1 MGAEGKKENEIERTR
16 DSLCVTG
23 AGCFIWGALPPFS
36 EGAGV
41 CCWCASLRWRFCAQ
55 GAGRACCCVW
65 EGEEGGDK
73 KLDGSHVAPQG
84 RRVAILQASRGGRPT
99 WKSRFSFYI
108 HISRTI
114 VFPSYR
120 HYGTRAGVTPAAP
133 IPDLDLPATC
143 SYPAPW
149 HTLPLGASTLFSFLQ
164 YDSGNGSEECGSC
177 SRVVWI
183 TQYGARMP

>member
-65 EGEEGGDK
+65 ESEEGGDK

-133 IPDLDLPATC
+133 IPDLDLPHAPIRPRGTPSPSAPLPC
-143 SYPAPW
+143 FPSFSTTPAMVPR
-149 HTLPLGASTLFSFLQ
+149 
-164 YDSGNGSEECGSC
+164 N
-177 SRVVWI
+177 VVPVRAWF
-183 TQYGARMP
+183 G